1 VDELTGFRQPE
12 QYRKL
17 QATGVYSSASCPRDV
32 PKSRSPAIAALLP
45 SAGHHSVSQL
55 EIIWRSFGTAFGK
68 FLALQ
73 ACTTFRGSKAVQL
86 PRRRFLQL
94 AGAAVALP
102 SVSPVAFAQSYPS
115 RPITLMVPF
124 PPGGLTDVVGRLIAE
139 GMRARLGGQ
148 TIIIENVGGATGS
161 IGTGRVA
168 RAAPDGYTLTV
179 GIWNTHVANGMSYA
193 LQYDIVNDFEPIV
206 LLADAPLIL
215 LGKTALQANNL
226 KELIDWLKAN
236 PDKASMGTTGAG
248 APSHL
253 LGLLFQRE
261 TGTRFGLVPYRG
273 ANLTTQDLVAGQID
287 MTISN
292 TATAMPH
299 VRSGKVKAFAVTAR
313 DRLTIAPDIPSATDA
328 GFPWFQFSLWAGL
341 FAPKGTPP
349 DIIAKLNAVA
359 VDTVNDPATRKRF
372 VDQGFVIPSR
382 EQQTP
387 QALAAYQKAEIA
399 KWWPVIESAGLKAK
413 GS

>member
-1 VDELTGFRQPE
+1 V
-12 QYRKL
+12 K
-17 QATGVYSSASCPRDV
+17 
-32 PKSRSPAIAALLP
+32 
-45 SAGHHSVSQL
+45 
-55 EIIWRSFGTAFGK
+55 
-68 FLALQ
+68 
-73 ACTTFRGSKAVQL
+73 L
-86 PRRRFLQL
+86 PRRQFLHL
-94 AGAAVALP
+94 AAGAAVLP
-102 SVSPVAFAQSYPS
+102 TVSRVASAQSYPS

-124 PPGGLTDVVGRLIAE
+124 PPGGLTDVVGRLVAE
-139 GMRARLGGQ
+139 GMRTRLGGQ

-168 RAAPDGYTLTV
+168 RAAPDGYTITV
-179 GIWNTHVANGMSYA
+179 GIWNTHVANGLTYA

-215 LGKTALQANNL
+215 LGKTALAANNL

-236 PDKASMGTTGAG
+236 PDKASMGSTGAG
-248 APSHL
+248 GPGHMLAL
-253 LGLLFQRE
+253 LLQKE
-261 TGTRFGLVPYRG
+261 TGTRFGMVPYRG
-273 ANLTTQDLVAGQID
+273 VNPSVQDLIAGQID

-299 VRSGKVKAFAVTAR
+299 VRAGRVKAFAVTAKN
-313 DRLTIAPDIPSATDA
+313 RLSIAPDIPSAAEA
-328 GFPWFQFSLWAGL
+328 GFPWFAFSLWAGL

-349 DIIAKLNAVA
+349 DIITKLNAA
-359 VDTVNDPATRKRF
+359 ALGTLEDPATRKRF
-372 VDQGFVIPSR
+372 VDQGFVIPPR

-399 KWWPVIESAGLKAK
+399 KWWPIIEAAGLKAK